1 MGQFSLTLIGV
12 VLHMKIYPILVN
24 VVYPLIA
31 VDNQVR
37 VSPKA
42 FHNMFRTPKGRLTIN
57 LPGFASQPRER

>member
-12 VLHMKIYPILVN
+12 VLLMKIYPILVN
-24 VVYPLIA
+24 VLYPMIA
-31 VDNQVR
+31 VDNPVR

-57 LPGFASQPRER
+57 LPGFASQLRER